1 MHLMYNDDAF
11 TKSWVERKRGI
22 TSENVDER
30 DIYVTP
36 PNLKKVEWKFWEFDS
51 GSPVYS
57 REEVSN
63 DGDVEIWA
71 EEIV

>member
-1 MHLMYNDDAF
+1 MYDDDAF

-30 DIYVTP
+30 GVYVTP

-51 GSPVYS
+51 SKGSSEYS
-57 REEVSN
+57 QEEVSN
-63 DGDVEIWA
+63 DDDIWA
-71 EEIV
+71 SEIV